1 MRPVVT
7 ITANTT
13 LDLTL
18 VISSFQ
24 PGKTIRAAES
34 VISIGGKPSDVS
46 YVLAQMG
53 QPSLALGFAAG
64 AFGQRVRQILEEA
77 GVQTDFVE
85 VEGESRINVLIATAD
100 DRQQT
105 TITTNTLRVQPSH
118 IAQMEA
124 RLAQALPQAAC
135 VMLGGTLPT
144 GMAPSQYAAWIRQCR
159 TAGVPVL
166 FDADE
171 PNLSAGLEAAP
182 DCIKPNRD
190 ELSRLTGR
198 SIETLDDAYQ
208 AARAIFERCGTS
220 VIVTLGGDGALAVLP
235 EGAWRIP
242 PLNVPVV
249 SAGGA
254 GDAVVAGVA
263 EAIQRGEPPLMGL
276 RRGFAYAGAVVQKAG
291 TAQLDAAEARRLIP
305 LVELIPYPRSS

>member
-13 LDLTL
+13 IDLTL
-18 VISSFQ
+18 LIPSFQ
-24 PGKTIRAAES
+24 PGKTIRATEN

-64 AFGQRVRQILEEA
+64 AFGQRARQILHAA

-100 DRQQT
+100 DRKQT
-105 TITTNTLRVQPSH
+105 TITSSMLRVLPEH
-118 IAQMEA
+118 IAQFEA
-124 RLAQALPQAAC
+124 KLAAALPGAAC
-135 VMLGGTLPT
+135 VMMGGTLPQ
-144 GMAPSQYAAWIRQCR
+144 GVAPQHYAAWIRECR
-159 TAGVPVL
+159 TAGVYVL

-182 DCIKPNRD
+182 DLIKPNRD
-190 ELSRLTGR
+190 ELSRLSGR
-198 SIETLDDAYQ
+198 PIQTIADAYA
-208 AARAIFERCGTS
+208 AAREIVTRCGTA
-220 VIVTLGGDGALAVLP
+220 VVVTLGGDGALAVLP
-235 EGAWRIP
+235 DAAWHIP
-242 PLNVPVV
+242 PLDVPVV

-254 GDAVVAGVA
+254 GDAVVAGIA
-263 EAIQRGEPPLMGL
+263 ESIQRGEPFEMGL
-276 RRGFAYAGAVVQKAG
+276 RRGFAYAGAVVQQAG
-291 TAQLDAAEARRLIP
+291 TAQLDPAEARRLMP
-305 LVELIPYPRSS
+305 LVEIIPYP